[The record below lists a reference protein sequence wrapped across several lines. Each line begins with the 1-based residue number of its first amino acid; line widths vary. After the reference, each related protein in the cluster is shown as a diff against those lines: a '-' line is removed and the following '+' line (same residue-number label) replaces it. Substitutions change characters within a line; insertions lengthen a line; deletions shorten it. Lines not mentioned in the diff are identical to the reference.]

1 MTGCSYFLCSL
12 HEVNNVHFII
22 KYQKKKAMIWRHIQ
36 PSPHTHLAHFW
47 ITFKTIITHVC
58 LEMTRLN
65 LGKSRMYFQCG
76 TQTFEATPTS
86 RKKLL
91 IPDVIYCNVAAITK
105 IKDSASTK
113 NWRPQ
118 TGFESSSPLK
128 LVQVAAQW
136 YLVGIPSYLSSTH
149 RNAALLHP
157 PRLSSW
163 RRSLHRHW
171 YQPISNLHPSDILIK
186 NKAFID
192 K

>member
-1 MTGCSYFLCSL
+1 MTDCSHFLCSL
-12 HEVNNVHFII
+12 HKANNVHFII
-22 KYQKKKAMIWRHIQ
+22 KYWQKSNDLKAHSTLSTR
-36 PSPHTHLAHFW
+36 THLAHFW
-47 ITFKTIITHVC
+47 ITFKAVITHVC

-65 LGKSRMYFQCG
+65 HGKSHTYFQCG
-76 TQTFEATPTS
+76 TQPFEATPTS

-91 IPDVIYCNVAAITK
+91 IPDVIHCNAAAIIK
-105 IKDSASTK
+105 IKQSVSTK

-128 LVQVAAQW
+128 PVQVVAQW
-136 YLVGIPSYLSSTH
+136 YLAGIPSCLSSTH

-157 PRLSSW
+157 PRLLSW
-163 RRSLHRHW
+163 RQFLHHHW

-186 NKAFID
+186 NKGFID